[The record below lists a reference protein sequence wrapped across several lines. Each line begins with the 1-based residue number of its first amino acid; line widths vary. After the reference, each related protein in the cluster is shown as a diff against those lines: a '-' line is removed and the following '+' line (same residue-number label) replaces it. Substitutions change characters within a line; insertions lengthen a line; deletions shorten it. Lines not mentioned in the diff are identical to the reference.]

1 MRTILCCVLLLAGC
15 GGNWSNADLA
25 FANALPRR
33 DDLSSKLPAA
43 STSQPLE
50 GVSTRRDGLSV
61 GDASGAWAATR
72 KAATDYNNVLSLV
85 LGVVDQVR
93 AAPPTTRTT
102 ASRTWGPF
110 ADSNNPGREV
120 QVVIEQVDEVNFAW
134 RIESR
139 AMGASF
145 IRILTGNFVA
155 TDTARKG
162 RGAFTVHVTDFR
174 EVVKVSDEFKQ
185 LDEIAVGY
193 VTDMFPKRSE
203 MLFTL
208 RPGSTSGF
216 SSIGYTAREQADGS
230 GAMRFVYAQTGPEV
244 EELEINSAWKRS
256 GEGKAI
262 GAVKRGLYSGATITE
277 CWGKSFGVVHYAEGW
292 VGGMSSGPSSDC
304 TVIEGL

>member
-1 MRTILCCVLLLAGC
+1 MRTMLLSVVLLAGC

-33 DDLSSKLPAA
+33 DDLSSKLPVG
-43 STSQPLE
+43 SVSQPLE

-93 AAPPTTRTT
+93 AAPPSTRAAT
-102 ASRTWGPF
+102 SRTWGPF
-110 ADSNNPGREV
+110 SDSNNAGREV

-139 AMGASF
+139 AIGAAF

-162 RGAFTVHVTDFR
+162 RGSFTVHVKDFR
-174 EVVKVSDEFKQ
+174 DVVKVSEEFKQ

-193 VTDMFPKRSE
+193 VTDMFPRRSE
-203 MLFTL
+203 MVFTW

-216 SSIGYTAREQADGS
+216 SSIGYTARAQADGS
-230 GAMRFVYAQTGPEV
+230 GAMRFVYSLTRPEV
-244 EELEINSAWKRS
+244 EELEINAAWKPS

-262 GAVKRGLYSGATITE
+262 GVVKRGLYSGATIAE
-277 CWGKSFGVVHYAEGW
+277 CWGKSFAVVHYAESW
-292 VGGMSSGPSSDC
+292 AGGMLSGPSSDC

>member
-1 MRTILCCVLLLAGC
+1 MRTILCCVLVLAGC

-93 AAPPTTRTT
+93 AAPPTTRTAT
-102 ASRTWGPF
+102 SRTWGPF

-139 AMGASF
+139 ASGASF
-145 IRILTGNFVA
+145 IRILTGNFMA

-162 RGAFTVHVTDFR
+162 RGAFTVHVKDFR
-174 EVVKVSDEFKQ
+174 DVVKVSDEFKQ

-208 RPGSTSGF
+208 RPGSTSRF

-230 GAMRFVYAQTGPEV
+230 GAMRFVYALTGPEV

-256 GEGKAI
+256 GEGKSI